1 MTHSCTGPWT
11 LGPFVKHDAA
21 NPVLSP
27 LPDSVFRCPV
37 RGELVHWEAKD
48 VFNPAAV
55 VREGKVYLLYRAE
68 DCVGRFA
75 GTSRIG
81 LATSD
86 DGLHFT
92 RRPEPVL
99 YPDHDDCLPFEN
111 EGGCE
116 DPRVVEDESGTYY
129 MYYTA
134 YNGEKARLFVATSTD
149 LVSWRKHGSVFAQV
163 AACDKLYTK
172 SGSVVCRPVDDR
184 LVATRLNGK
193 YWMYFGEGT
202 IYLAYS
208 DDLIQWTPVT
218 AFAEGD
224 QVHNQSGVRGPE
236 FMLPILRPRQGRF
249 DNVLV
254 EPGPPALLTDEG
266 IVLLY
271 NSCHYATGPDDPIV
285 DRTYAPLQALF
296 DASDP
301 TALLGRTLSPLM
313 LPGKP
318 YEMVGQVMPT
328 CFVEGLEHFGGRW
341 LLYYG
346 TADSHIAV
354 ASCR

>member
-1 MTHSCTGPWT
+1 MSSACPRPWT
-11 LGPFVKHDAA
+11 LGPFAKHDAV

-27 LPDSVFRCPV
+27 SPDSVFRCPV

-55 VREGKVYLLYRAE
+55 VRGGKVYLLYRAE
-68 DCVGRFA
+68 DRVGRYA

-81 LATSD
+81 LAVSD

-92 RRPEPVL
+92 RHPEPVL
-99 YPDHDDCLPFEN
+99 YPDHDDCLPHEN

-116 DPRVVEDESGTYY
+116 DPRVVEDEGGTYY

-163 AACDKLYTK
+163 PACEALYTK
-172 SGSVVCRPVDDR
+172 SGAVVCLLREDR

-202 IYLAYS
+202 MYLAYS
-208 DDLIQWTPVT
+208 DDLIRWTPVT

-224 QVHNQSGVRGPE
+224 QVHNQPGVRGSE

-249 DNVLV
+249 DNALV
-254 EPGPPALLTDEG
+254 EPGPPALLTDHG

-271 NSCHYATGPDDPIV
+271 NSAHHALDADDPV
-285 DRTYAPLQALF
+285 ADRTYAPLQALF

-301 TALLGRTLSPLM
+301 SALLARELSPFM
-313 LPGKP
+313 LPEKP
-318 YEMVGQVMPT
+318 YEMVGQVKPT
-328 CFVEGLEHFGGRW
+328 CFVEGLARLGERW

-354 ASCR
+354 ASC

>member
-1 MTHSCTGPWT
+1 MTQSWT
-11 LGPFVKHDAA
+11 LGPFVKNET

-27 LPDSVFRCPV
+27 NPDGVFRCPV

-55 VREGKVYLLYRAE
+55 VRDGKVYLLYRAE
-68 DCVGRFA
+68 DSVGRYA

-92 RRPEPVL
+92 RHPEPVL
-99 YPDHDDCLPFEN
+99 YPDHDDCLPYEN

-116 DPRVVEDESGTYY
+116 DPRVIEDEDGTYY
-129 MYYTA
+129 LYYTA
-134 YNGEKARLFVATSTD
+134 FNGEKARLFVATSTD
-149 LVSWRKHGSVFAQV
+149 LLSWRKHGNVFAHV
-163 AACDKLYTK
+163 PACEALYTK
-172 SGSVVCRPVDDR
+172 SGSVVCELCAGR
-184 LVATRLNGK
+184 LVATRVNGQ

-202 IYLAYS
+202 LYLACS
-208 DDLIQWTPVT
+208 DDLICWTPVT
-218 AFAEGD
+218 ACGEGD
-224 QVHNQSGVRGPE
+224 QVHGQPRRPGPE

-254 EPGPPALLTDEG
+254 EPGPPALLTDAG

-271 NSCHYATGPDDPIV
+271 NSCHYSTGPDDPIG

-301 TALLGRTLSPLM
+301 TALLGRTLSPYL
-313 LPGKP
+313 LPEEP
-318 YEMVGQVMPT
+318 YETVGQVSPT
-328 CFVEGLEHFGGRW
+328 CFVEGLAHVGGRW

-346 TADSHIAV
+346 TADSKIAV
-354 ASCR
+354 AGC